1 MTSLADKV
9 AIVSGGATLIGAKA
23 AEALV
28 NHGAKVVITDINEP
42 DGQRWANLL
51 GPNVVF
57 VRTDVTDDAELDRLI
72 GTTVECFGGID
83 FIINVASTYL
93 DNGIA
98 STRQDWLAALNVNLV
113 SGAMLVQK
121 ALPYLRQRPGAAIVN
136 YASIAG
142 KCAQSGRMLYSAS
155 KAAILQLTRNQAML
169 LSPYGIRVNS
179 VSPGWIW
186 SNIMDQL
193 TAGDRSK
200 ADAVAE
206 PFHMLGRT
214 GGPEEVAQTVAF
226 LCSEAASFITG
237 TDIAVDGG
245 YTALGPEQKT
255 DAVSRLAE

>member
-1 MTSLADKV
+1 MTSLANKV

-28 NHGAKVVITDINEP
+28 NQGAKVVITDINEP

-51 GPNVVF
+51 GPNVKF
-57 VRTDVTDDAELDRLI
+57 VRTDVTNDAELDRLI
-72 GTTVECFGGID
+72 EATVERFDGID
-83 FIINVASTYL
+83 FIVNVASTYL

-98 STRQDWLAALNVNLV
+98 STRHEWLDAINVNLV

-121 ALPYLRQRPGAAIVN
+121 SLPYLQKRPGAAIVN
-136 YASIAG
+136 YASVAG
-142 KCAQSGRMLYSAS
+142 KCAQPGRMLYAAS
-155 KAAILQLTRNQAML
+155 KAAILQLTRNQALL

-186 SNIMDQL
+186 SNVMDQL

-200 ADAVAE
+200 ADSVAE
-206 PFHMLGRT
+206 AFHMLGRT
-214 GGPEEVAQTVAF
+214 GDPEEVAQAVVF
-226 LCSEAASFITG
+226 LCSQAASFITG

-245 YTALGPEQKT
+245 YTALGPEQKS
-255 DAVSRLAE
+255 DAFSRLTE